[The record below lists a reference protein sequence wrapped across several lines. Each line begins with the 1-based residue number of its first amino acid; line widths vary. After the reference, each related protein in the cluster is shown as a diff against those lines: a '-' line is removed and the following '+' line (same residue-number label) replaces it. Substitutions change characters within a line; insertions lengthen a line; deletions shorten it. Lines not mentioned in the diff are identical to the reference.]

1 MNNDDILN
9 VFNFRHACKEFNP
22 EKKISDQDFNFI
34 METARLSPSSFGI
47 EPWEFLIVQDP
58 KIREKLKIH
67 TWGGQNQ
74 FPTCSHLVV
83 CLVKKSFFMKYDSD
97 YVEHFMKDIQGNSDE
112 VFELRKNRLKMFQK
126 SDFALLDNDRAL
138 FDWSCKQTYIALGNM
153 MTSAAMIGI
162 DSCPIEGFQKKEV
175 EDVLALSCNIN
186 LEKYGIA
193 YMVTF
198 GYRINPPKT
207 KTRQALKDI
216 LHWF

>member
-162 DSCPIEGFQKKEV
+162 DSCPIEGFQKKEI